1 MQWKGILQAKGNK
14 WSGRCSSVA
23 GRLLLAHH
31 HGYAAVIPRNSNL
44 SYINSFDSQYVFDLF
59 CSAVKRMR
67 PKMLHRPPRTDVLK
81 QMQKGLDEVM
91 QSLVDVYSVNYE
103 FAWIKTNMYIYF
115 YLLGS

>member
-1 MQWKGILQAKGNK
+1 M
-14 WSGRCSSVA
+14 
-23 GRLLLAHH
+23 
-31 HGYAAVIPRNSNL
+31 
-44 SYINSFDSQYVFDLF
+44 
-59 CSAVKRMR
+59 
-67 PKMLHRPPRTDVLK
+67 LK